1 MTVKIVTDTLS
12 DITFDMADKLGV
24 SVVPLYVRFGE
35 DMYRDRVDI
44 TSQDFYRRLVNE
56 PKLPSTTQPTPND
69 FAEVY
74 RKLAL
79 ETDEILVIV
88 VSSKL
93 SGTYQSATQAK
104 EMVKGKCRIEII
116 DSLQVAMGM
125 GLIVISAL
133 KAAKEGANLSKLVD
147 MTRKAMTRTH
157 LIAYFDTLKY
167 LAKGGRIGKAQGLL
181 GSVLSVKPILTV
193 REGEM
198 APLTRVRSLTAG
210 LDYLYSV
217 AAGYSKIEGLAVEHA
232 TTPADADK
240 LVERL
245 DKIYPKAQIYR
256 SVISPV
262 IGTYSGP
269 NALALTVLEAEK

>member
-12 DITFDMADKLGV
+12 DITFDLAEKLGV

-69 FAEVY
+69 FADVY
-74 RKLAL
+74 RKLAQ

-104 EMVKGKCRIEII
+104 ETVKGKCRIEII

-125 GLIVISAL
+125 GLIVISAV
-133 KAAKEGANLSKLVD
+133 KAAAEGANLTKLAEI
-147 MTRKAMTRTH
+147 TRKAMTRIH
-157 LIAYFDTLKY
+157 LVAYFDTLKY

-181 GSVLSVKPILTV
+181 GSVLSVKPLLTV
-193 REGEM
+193 RDGEM

-217 AAGYSKIEGLAVEHA
+217 AAGYAKIEGMAVEHA

-245 DKIYPKAQIYR
+245 DKIYPKEQIYR